1 MRLRQLCGAIL
12 TLFIATST
20 LAALQVRAKPTPQER
35 SSQPAAVEFQLA
47 SYDLKSAEQHQQS
60 IASYEKPPLKA
71 DSLNE
76 IPAATAADM
85 KDPLKYSV
93 WVLIGLGPIM
103 WIWLA
108 FFPRIR
114 RK

>member
-1 MRLRQLCGAIL
+1 MLLRQLCGAIL
-12 TLFIATST
+12 TLFLTTSAF
-20 LAALQVRAKPTPQER
+20 AALQERASESPLPSVQ
-35 SSQPAAVEFQLA
+35 FQLA
-47 SYDLKSAEQHQQS
+47 SYSEHPPTN
-60 IASYEKPPLKA
+60 ASYEKPPLRA

-76 IPAATAADM
+76 IPAAAAADM

>member
-1 MRLRQLCGAIL
+1 MLLRQLCGAIL
-12 TLFIATST
+12 TLFFATSAF
-20 LAALQVRAKPTPQER
+20 AAAQERTPQ
-35 SSQPAAVEFQLA
+35 SAAVEFHLA
-47 SYDLKSAEQHQQS
+47 SYSEHQPT
-60 IASYEKPPLKA
+60 IASYEKPQLKA
-71 DSLNE
+71 DALNE
-76 IPAATAADM
+76 VPTAAAADM

>member
-12 TLFIATST
+12 TLFLATSA
-20 LAALQVRAKPTPQER
+20 LAALQER
-35 SSQPAAVEFQLA
+35 VEQNPLSSQSSSVEFHLG
-47 SYDLKSAEQHQQS
+47 SHTENQQA
-60 IASYEKPPLKA
+60 IASYEKPQLKA

-76 IPAATAADM
+76 IPASAAADM